1 MSKLILCDVDGTVAD
16 NSHRQHFLEGK
27 KDWEGFF
34 STLLQDEPIFPIIN
48 KVIQDHKNGKK
59 IVFLTGRPERYRDK
73 TTEWLQRFFEF
84 KFELIM
90 RKDNDQRHKLIVK
103 EELFNSYVKEKSVH
117 IVYENDL
124 ELIKMWKSMGLKVL
138 DVNLGDE

>member
-1 MSKLILCDVDGTVAD
+1 MAKVKRQNKLTRT
-16 NSHRQHFLEGK
+16 S
-27 KDWEGFF
+27 W
-34 STLLQDEPIFPIIN
+34 
-48 KVIQDHKNGKK
+48 GKK
-59 IVFLTGRPERYRDK
+59 IIFLTGRPERYRDK

-84 KFELIM
+84 KFELVM

-124 ELIKMWKSMGLKVL
+124 ELIKMWRSMGLKVN
-138 DVNLGDE
+138 DVNQKN